1 LGTVYSDPVY
11 VIILRSL
18 SYIGLS
24 KEKNLNDYQLLI
36 DLHKHAVRQG
46 PGGEAETK
54 QALELAGLDRSHP
67 LKIADIGCGTG
78 ASTILLAKELNA
90 EITAVDFLSE
100 FLDELQSKANDHG
113 VADKITTLNC
123 TMDALPFATDEF
135 DVIWSEGAIYNMGFE
150 AGVSAWNRFLKPG
163 GKLIVSEITWLSAT
177 RPHELQSYWEKE
189 YSQIDV
195 ASSKIGVL
203 ERHGY
208 SPEAYFFLPKH
219 CWLENYY
226 RPIQN
231 RLDKFLER
239 HGQSAQ
245 AKAIVEVEKDEIALY
260 KKYSDYYSYGV
271 YVAKKL

>member
-1 LGTVYSDPVY
+1 M
-11 VIILRSL
+11 
-18 SYIGLS
+18 
-24 KEKNLNDYQLLI
+24 NDYQLLI
-36 DLHKHAVRQG
+36 DFHKHAVRQG

-54 QALELAGLDRSHP
+54 RALELAGLDRSRP

-78 ASTILLAKELNA
+78 ASTVLLAKELDA

-100 FLDELQSKANDHG
+100 FLDELQSRAHDHG

-123 TMDALPFATDEF
+123 SMNTLPFSDEEF

-208 SPEAYFFLPKH
+208 CPEAYFYLPTH

-226 RPIQN
+226 RPIQT
-231 RLDKFLER
+231 RFDKFLEQYS
-239 HGQSAQ
+239 QSTQ
-245 AKAIVEVEKDEIALY
+245 AKAIVAEEKNEIALY
-260 KKYSDYYSYGV
+260 ERYSDYYSYGV